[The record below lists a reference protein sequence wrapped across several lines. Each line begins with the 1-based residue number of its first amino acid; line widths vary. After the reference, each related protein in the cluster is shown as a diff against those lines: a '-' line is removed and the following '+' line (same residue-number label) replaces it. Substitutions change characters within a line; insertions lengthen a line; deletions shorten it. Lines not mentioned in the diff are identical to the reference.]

1 MTINHFVEPEIPL
14 HPYLLFLTSGLCYIL
29 PTVFLA
35 ACFSLLPSYQWFR
48 NMTNYLLL
56 AGTLTMQILGT

>member
-1 MTINHFVEPEIPL
+1 MTVNHFVEPEIPL

-35 ACFSLLPSYQWFR
+35 ACFSLLPSYQG
-48 NMTNYLLL
+48 LII
-56 AGTLTMQILGT
+56 AC